1 MAARKPIVLSA
12 LLAIAG
18 AADLNAAGD
27 VEVGRAIAQRWCAG
41 CHVVGPE
48 TTGGSD
54 VAPAFTTIAA
64 MRTPD
69 QLRAFLANPH
79 FPMPNPQLSR
89 SEIGHVV
96 AYIESLAP
104 R

>member
-1 MAARKPIVLSA
+1 MAIRKPIALSA
-12 LLAIAG
+12 LLVIVG
-18 AADLNAAGD
+18 AADLHAAGD
-27 VEVGRAIAQRWCAG
+27 VEVGRAIAQRWCAS
-41 CHVVGPE
+41 CHVVGSG

-54 VAPAFTTIAA
+54 VAPAFGTIAA
-64 MRTPD
+64 TRTPD

-89 SEIGHVV
+89 SEIEHVV